1 MVVSQYNSKF
11 SNKLNGSFYW
21 FKRVLLSRI
30 KEKMREFIL
39 SDFDLKLVGITEQD
53 NVFFVGE
60 EYFVTRIKTDKK
72 HEVFFRISAPFMD
85 IILEKGLGES
95 SEVFVPENMTELE
108 ATILTKLNDYI
119 FKGISQFFVNG
130 EDIVDENQNFV
141 HLTMIAKSEK
151 GFTGKYIVSVPIS
164 LIPDIRALSTKQHF
178 DLGSFGDY
186 KVEVKIITGKSQI
199 TLYDVR
205 HIESGDIVVLE
216 DSNIKTMSISLNGQ
230 TRKFMINPETS
241 IIVGVDN
248 DEGEAMEN
256 NNSSGGTM
264 WDVIPVD
271 ITAEFEKV
279 TITLGEL
286 KQISEGVIVDVG
298 SLYENKVVLK
308 VENKPVASGELVI
321 INDKYAVRV
330 DEVFS
335 DMQPAA
341 ATPAATPA
349 PATGQAP
356 RPAAAPARNVQQA
369 SPAQDAKNDD
379 FNYEDFD
386 IEDEDI

>member
-1 MVVSQYNSKF
+1 M
-11 SNKLNGSFYW
+11 LT
-21 FKRVLLSRI
+21 
-30 KEKMREFIL
+30 
-39 SDFDLKLVGITEQD
+39 DFNLKLVGVTEQD

-60 EYFVTRIKTDKK
+60 EYFVTRIKTNKK
-72 HEVFFRISAPFMD
+72 HEIFMRISSPFMEM
-85 IILEKGLGES
+85 ILEKGLGES
-95 SEVFVPENMTELE
+95 EEPFAPENMTELE
-108 ATILTKLNDYI
+108 ATVLTKLNDNV
-119 FKGISQFFVNG
+119 FKGISQFFVKEN
-130 EDIVDENQNFV
+130 EIVEENTNQV

-151 GFTGKYIVSVPIS
+151 GFLGKYIISIPIP
-164 LIPDIRALSTKQHF
+164 LIPTIKEIAKKQHF
-178 DLGSFGDY
+178 DIGSFADY
-186 KVEVKIITGKSQI
+186 TVPVKIITGKSQI
-199 TLYDVR
+199 TLYDIK

-216 DSNIKTMSISLNGQ
+216 NSNIKTMAISLNGQ

-241 IIVGVDN
+241 IIMGVDN
-248 DEGEAMEN
+248 DEGETMEN
-256 NNSSGGTM
+256 NNLSGKTM

-298 SLYENKVVLK
+298 SLYENKIVLK

-330 DEVFS
+330 DEVYS
-335 DMQPAA
+335 DMQPE
-341 ATPAATPA
+341 TPA
-349 PATGQAP
+349 PAPAAGGGQAP
-356 RPAAAPARNVQQA
+356 QPSQAPAAQNVQQPQQQA
-369 SPAQDAKNDD
+369 NGED

>member
-11 SNKLNGSFYW
+11 ANSLNDSFYW
-21 FKRVLLSRI
+21 FKRVLLTRI
-30 KEKMREFIL
+30 KEKIREFIL
-39 SDFDLKLVGITEQD
+39 TDFDLKLVGVTEQD

-72 HEVFFRISAPFMD
+72 NEIFMRISSPFMD
-85 IILEKGLGES
+85 MILEKALGES
-95 SEVFVPENMTELE
+95 EEPFVPENMTELE
-108 ATILTKLNDYI
+108 ATILTKLNDNV
-119 FKGISQFFVNG
+119 FKGISQFFSKENVNMS
-130 EDIVDENQNFV
+130 ENTNQV
-141 HLTMIAKSEK
+141 HMTMIAKSDL
-151 GFTGKYIVSVPIS
+151 GVLGKYIISIPIP
-164 LIPDIRALSTKQHF
+164 LIPDIPPVATTQNF
-178 DLGSFGDY
+178 DLGSFADY
-186 KVEVKIITGKSQI
+186 TVPVKIVTGHSQI

-216 DSNIKTMSISLNGQ
+216 NSNIRTMAISMNGQ
-230 TRKFMINPETS
+230 IRKFMINPETS
-241 IIVGVDN
+241 IIMGVDN
-248 DEGEAMEN
+248 DEGENMEN
-256 NNSSGGTM
+256 NNSNGKTM

-298 SLYENKVVLK
+298 SLYENKILLK

-335 DMQPAA
+335 DMKPEANAGVPSSPSGQPAPQQQPVA
-341 ATPAATPA
+341 NAGG
-349 PATGQAP
+349 GQQP
-356 RPAAAPARNVQQA
+356 QA
-369 SPAQDAKNDD
+369 NSED